1 MPAALIIG
9 ASRGLGLE
17 FVRQYRAE
25 GWKVI
30 GTARNAEGEARI
42 AALGATALRLDA
54 DAPDAIGA
62 ILACVGNL
70 GLDVALY
77 NAGVYGPRTQGLD
90 LPSHEDFD
98 AVMHANV
105 RAPMRILPGLIP
117 AVAKA
122 KGRLAVTSSRMG
134 GIGGRESPA
143 GWLYRA
149 SKAAVNSVLKDVSL
163 VAGPQGATCVAL
175 HPGWVRTDMGGA
187 GAAIDVETSIA
198 GMRRVLA
205 GLKPAQNGS
214 FIGYD
219 GTALPW

>member
-1 MPAALIIG
+1 MPAALIVG

-54 DAPDAIGA
+54 DAPDAI
-62 ILACVGNL
+62 
-70 GLDVALY
+70 
-77 NAGVYGPRTQGLD
+77 
-90 LPSHEDFD
+90 
-98 AVMHANV
+98 
-105 RAPMRILPGLIP
+105 
-117 AVAKA
+117 
-122 KGRLAVTSSRMG
+122 
-134 GIGGRESPA
+134 
-143 GWLYRA
+143 
-149 SKAAVNSVLKDVSL
+149 
-163 VAGPQGATCVAL
+163 
-175 HPGWVRTDMGGA
+175 
-187 GAAIDVETSIA
+187 DVETSIA

>member
-1 MPAALIIG
+1 M
-9 ASRGLGLE
+9 
-17 FVRQYRAE
+17 
-25 GWKVI
+25 
-30 GTARNAEGEARI
+30 
-42 AALGATALRLDA
+42 
-54 DAPDAIGA
+54 
-62 ILACVGNL
+62 
-70 GLDVALY
+70 
-77 NAGVYGPRTQGLD
+77 
-90 LPSHEDFD
+90 
-98 AVMHANV
+98 MHANV